1 MINLTTLKK
10 LIFKRHLRGRHAHR
24 MGKDVCNT
32 DSNKMFRTL
41 KKKENPPMNNLKRK
55 KTAPNEKQVN
65 TQTGASP
72 NRKSKWL

>member
-1 MINLTTLKK
+1 
-10 LIFKRHLRGRHAHR
+10 